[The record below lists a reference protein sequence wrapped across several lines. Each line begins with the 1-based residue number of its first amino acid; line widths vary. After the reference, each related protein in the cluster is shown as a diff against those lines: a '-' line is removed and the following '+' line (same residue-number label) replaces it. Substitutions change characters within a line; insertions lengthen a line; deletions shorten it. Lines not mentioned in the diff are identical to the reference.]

1 MKQRYNAK
9 NHKWISVDLD
19 KNLVEQFE
27 LKFKGD
33 NIISKAEFIWRSI
46 KKYLDDG
53 YTVICDRYYYSSLA
67 YQGKNPNCNFEWILN
82 LNLNCERL
90 LTPDICLFLDVN
102 PSTCKDRIDVSR
114 DNIELYEKSVEEMSN
129 IRRGF
134 LDVFS
139 TLKKDYSQNIMIIDA
154 NGSIDDVAKE
164 ILKYV

>member
-1 MKQRYNAK
+1 MQ
-9 NHKWISVDLD
+9 
-19 KNLVEQFE
+19 
-27 LKFKGD
+27 
-33 NIISKAEFIWRSI
+33 
-46 KKYLDDG
+46 
-53 YTVICDRYYYSSLA
+53 
-67 YQGKNPNCNFEWILN
+67 
-82 LNLNCERL
+82 
-90 LTPDICLFLDVN
+90 
-102 PSTCKDRIDVSR
+102 DRIDVSR